1 MVIASKDKIE
11 KRKKTDKIA
20 DFSEN
25 NLFKLNVSTLLI
37 CVIFSKI

>member
-25 NLFKLNVSTLLI
+25 NLFKLNVSKLLM
-37 CVIFSKI
+37 CIFSKI